1 MTTQVM
7 SHDIF
12 TPRLTS
18 AVNFLLLCP
27 PDHFYLSRTGQH
39 IVTDP
44 TWPGTAAAEGGAR
57 ELQPQAELENFSRK
71 QLDAAQEEGRKRA
84 KADKMASI
92 RAQEASTRRIEDL
105 QMQLT
110 GVHKKLEEALMDK
123 AAANRAALA
132 AEDNAYGLQQQ
143 WDSCKEVG
151 CFT

>member
-1 MTTQVM
+1 
-7 SHDIF
+7 
-12 TPRLTS
+12 
-18 AVNFLLLCP
+18 
-27 PDHFYLSRTGQH
+27 
-39 IVTDP
+39 
-44 TWPGTAAAEGGAR
+44 
-57 ELQPQAELENFSRK
+57 
-71 QLDAAQEEGRKRA
+71 
-84 KADKMASI
+84 MASI

>member
-1 MTTQVM
+1 MTTHVM

-18 AVNFLLLCP
+18 AVNVHPTTFNFHEQDNISLRIQ
-27 PDHFYLSRTGQH
+27 HGQ
-39 IVTDP
+39 
-44 TWPGTAAAEGGAR
+44 
-57 ELQPQAELENFSRK
+57 ELQRLRAELENFSRK